1 VVELPFASRLAALLN
16 ATSALPYNETTGPV
30 DANHDGVRG
39 NERPPGVGRNS
50 ERGSPYFD
58 LDIRFSKAIAL
69 GKSRLELLVEA
80 FNVTN
85 HDNWTGYTF
94 VINRPTFGRPTNAGP
109 PRQIQVGAR
118 ITF

>member
-1 VVELPFASRLAALLN
+1 
-16 ATSALPYNETTGPV
+16 
-30 DANHDGVRG
+30 
-39 NERPPGVGRNS
+39 
-50 ERGSPYFD
+50 
-58 LDIRFSKAIAL
+58 
-69 GKSRLELLVEA
+69 LLVEA